1 MCSNGCQQ
9 AASRTSRR
17 SGAVVMAAQR
27 GGIGARPSG
36 DRSIGVR
43 NRRSTPWVES
53 GKGAS
58 MPRIRLHV
66 GFALKAVETRQACAA
81 YEYLMAAI
89 LTANALPKPVRLAL
103 RDHIREH
110 TKRRKGRQWDLMRAY
125 VTFLEEPLETVR
137 MREWQELHGLRVVP
151 PLAPFI

>member
-1 MCSNGCQQ
+1 
-9 AASRTSRR
+9 
-17 SGAVVMAAQR
+17 
-27 GGIGARPSG
+27 
-36 DRSIGVR
+36 
-43 NRRSTPWVES
+43 
-53 GKGAS
+53 
-58 MPRIRLHV
+58 MPRIKLQV
-66 GFALKAVETRQACAA
+66 GSALKAVETRQACAA

-125 VTFLEEPLETVR
+125 VTFLEEPLETGR

-151 PLAPFI
+151 WLAPFLEHEADEADDCGADEALDACPDACRLRPSDAPCA